1 MLLTHASRWV
11 YVFTEYLI
19 NQCTK
24 MLGSIE
30 EFLLDTEPQIEIL
43 IKTLSASPSDAAI
56 APSAYMKLV
65 ELFNKV
71 YSDVFSSVYCLIL
84 TQKHQW
90 YLFKVQPD
98 RLCGDSGFFVFVEKI

>member
-1 MLLTHASRWV
+1 MLFELINVIITNSEYFITKTLPYSILPVQVLLTHASRWV

-30 EFLLDTEPQIEIL
+30 EFLLDTEPQIETL

-71 YSDVFSSVYCLIL
+71 SIL
-84 TQKHQW
+84 VDIQK
-90 YLFKVQPD
+90 
-98 RLCGDSGFFVFVEKI
+98 